1 MVKVITEKCIGCGAC
16 EAQCPAG
23 AISTASG
30 VAEISDKCIGCG
42 ACANACPCE
51 AIEADKAEAPKA
63 SIDDYK
69 GVWVFAE
76 QRDGVLMNTVFELL
90 GEGRKP
96 QSSSAAM
103 FPTFAMNSAHTV
115 RIALSSAKVSCSRT
129 ITRRHMQRLSL
140 MSSTIASPLFC
151 LSVQQI
157 SAAIS
162 VRAFPQ
168 GSTPVLP
175 QTAPLLILTPKPT
188 VCFRLV
194 PHSAATSWQPSS
206 RPIIAR
212 RCQPYVPAL

>member
-42 ACANACPCE
+42 ACANVCPCE

-90 GEGRKP
+90 GEGRKL
-96 QSSSAAM
+96 ADKLN
-103 FPTFAMNSAHTV
+103 T
-115 RIALSSAKVSCSRT
+115 
-129 ITRRHMQRLSL
+129 
-140 MSSTIASPLFC
+140 
-151 LSVQQI
+151 
-157 SAAIS
+157 
-162 VRAFPQ
+162 
-168 GSTPVLP
+168 
-175 QTAPLLILTPKPT
+175 
-188 VCFRLV
+188 
-194 PHSAATSWQPSS
+194 
-206 RPIIAR
+206 
-212 RCQPYVPAL
+212 